1 MLSKS
6 SYDSTG
12 HAYFI
17 FGYLEYTSK
26 TRQGFFFLLFL
37 NQIQNLSE
45 VPKNPIPAKIHVQQ
59 TLSIFTL
66 ETDDPLD
73 NTS

>member
-26 TRQGFFFLLFL
+26 TRQGFFSFSFW
-37 NQIQNLSE
+37 IKF
-45 VPKNPIPAKIHVQQ
+45 PKNPIPAKIHVQQ
-59 TLSIFTL
+59 TLAVFTL
-66 ETDDPLD
+66 ETDYPLD